1 MVEVWIFF
9 LSALLLFFSFVSL
22 SFSFFHYLSIYISIH
37 LPFPSS
43 LSFVISYSFAFF
55 FTTFSFVFVVQ
66 SLSLFLS
73 VHRLVGP
80 LSPPPSSTHIHG
92 LLPSLFRRVRAVTL
106 TPATPRRHSL
116 IGPITVTRASL
127 PPPPPPSLRRPE
139 SDLMMTS
146 AERAL

>member
-9 LSALLLFFSFVSL
+9 LLFCYFFRLFLFLFL
-22 SFSFFHYLSIYISIH
+22 SFIISLYIYLSIH
-37 LPFPSS
+37 LPFSS
-43 LSFVISYSFAFF
+43 PFSFVISYSFAFF
-55 FTTFSFVFVVQ
+55 FTTFSFLFVVQ

-127 PPPPPPSLRRPE
+127 PPPPPLPPPSRI
-139 SDLMMTS
+139 
-146 AERAL
+146 